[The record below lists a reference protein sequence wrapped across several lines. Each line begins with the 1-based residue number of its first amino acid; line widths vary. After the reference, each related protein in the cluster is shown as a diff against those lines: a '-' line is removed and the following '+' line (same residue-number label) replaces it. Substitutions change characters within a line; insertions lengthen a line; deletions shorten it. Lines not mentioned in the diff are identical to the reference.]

1 MNSLFVVGLT
11 GPTGAGKSTVAR
23 VLAENG
29 CLIID
34 ADQLAR
40 KAVEPNTA
48 CLASLVTA
56 FSLDILYE
64 DGTLNRQALAKRA
77 FATPESTA
85 LLNSIVHPCVIQMTR
100 ELLETAP
107 QNGYAVAV
115 IDAPLLFQA
124 GLGAICH
131 CTAAVLAPTEQRLRR
146 ICVRDGITED
156 QARLRMAAQPDDEY
170 YTSRATVVL
179 QNDGDQAQFET
190 TAQQFFEQITRWQH
204 AQ

>member
-1 MNSLFVVGLT
+1 MNNLFVVGLT

-34 ADQLAR
+34 ADQLSR

-48 CLASLVTA
+48 CFKALIKA
-56 FSLDILYE
+56 FSSDILYE
-64 DGTLNRQALAKRA
+64 DGSLNRQALAKRA

-100 ELLETAP
+100 DLLEEAP
-107 QNGYAVAV
+107 QNGYTIAV

-124 GLGAICH
+124 GMGALCH
-131 CTAAVLAPTEQRLRR
+131 CTAAVIAPFGQRLKR
-146 ICVRDGITED
+146 ICARDGITEE
-156 QARLRMAAQPDDEY
+156 QAHLRMAAQPDDEY
-170 YTSRATVVL
+170 YATRATVVL
-179 QNDGDQAQFET
+179 RNDGDLAKLEMAAEQFWG
-190 TAQQFFEQITRWQH
+190 QLVRWQH